1 VRGQIRTVTGDLP
14 AEQVGLTLIHEHL
27 YTDLRPLKTREE
39 VPVPEG
45 EVRAAVTPLLAE
57 AREAGVTLLVEC
69 TPPGIGRTPLLYR
82 RLSEESGVRVVA
94 ATGLYKEPLLPAI
107 AYDWPHERLVDWMVS
122 EIEEGMIEERL
133 DGQLGAERSGVCAGL
148 IKLASS
154 DQGLQDVEAKTLRAA
169 IEAAKA
175 TGAPIASHS
184 TRAHSAL
191 AQLDILEKAG
201 GDPSRLIVVHSNAE
215 PDFANHLEYARRGAW
230 VEYDSIGGA
239 PDEAMLGLTI
249 RALDAGL
256 VRQLLLSQ
264 DVCGWLVGLPNG
276 GNDRRYAYLVADF
289 VPKLRAA
296 GVSEGD
302 LNTILVENPRRILAF
317 AR

>member
-1 VRGQIRTVTGDLP
+1 MRGQIRTVTGDLP
-14 AEQVGLTLIHEHL
+14 PDQLGLTLTHEHL
-27 YTDLRPLKTREE
+27 YTDLRPLKTRAP
-39 VPVPEG
+39 VPVPVE
-45 EVRAAVTPLLAE
+45 EVLAAELPLLAE
-57 AREAGVTLLVEC
+57 AREAGVNLLVEC
-69 TPPGIGRTPLLYR
+69 TPPGIGRAPRLYR
-82 RLSEESGVRVVA
+82 QLSEASGVRVVA

-107 AYDWPHERLVDWMVS
+107 AYDWTHSQLVDWMVG
-122 EIEEGMIEERL
+122 EIEDGMEGE
-133 DGQLGAERSGVCAGL
+133 DGGRSNVRAGL

-191 AQLDILEKAG
+191 AQLDILAASG
-201 GDPSRLIVVHSNAE
+201 LDPSRFVVVHSNAE

-230 VEYDSIGGA
+230 VEYDAIGGA
-239 PDEAMLGLTI
+239 PDDEMIALIL

-256 VRQLLLSQ
+256 VGQLLLSQ

-276 GNDRRYAYLVADF
+276 GDDRRFAYLVTDF
-289 VPKLRAA
+289 VPKLRGA
-296 GVSEGD
+296 GVFD
-302 LNTILVENPRRILAF
+302 AALHTILVENPRRILAF
-317 AR
+317 A

>member
-1 VRGQIRTVTGDLP
+1 MRGHIRTVTGDLP

-27 YTDLRPLKTREE
+27 YTDLRPINTRVD
-39 VPVPEG
+39 VPVPKA
-45 EVRAAVTPLLAE
+45 EVLAAVLPLLAE
-57 AREAGVTLLVEC
+57 ARDAGVTLLGEC

-82 RLSEESGVRVVA
+82 QISEASGVKVVA

-107 AYDWPHERLVDWMVS
+107 AYDWSHEWLVEWMVG
-122 EIEEGMIEERL
+122 EIEEGMEGEE
-133 DGQLGAERSGVCAGL
+133 GQGRTDIRAGF

-169 IEAAKA
+169 IEAAKQ

-184 TRAHSAL
+184 TRARSAL
-191 AQLDILEKAG
+191 AQLDILAASG
-201 GDPSRLIVVHSNAE
+201 LDPSRFVVVHSSAE

-230 VEYDSIGGA
+230 VEYDAIGGEQ
-239 PDEAMLGLTI
+239 DDGILQFTL

-256 VRQLLLSQ
+256 VGQLLLSQ
-264 DVCGWLVGLPNG
+264 DVCGWLVGYPNG
-276 GNDRRYAYLVADF
+276 GNSRRFAYLVTDF

-296 GVSEGD
+296 GVTDAD
-302 LNTILVENPRRILAF
+302 LHTILVDNPRRMLSF